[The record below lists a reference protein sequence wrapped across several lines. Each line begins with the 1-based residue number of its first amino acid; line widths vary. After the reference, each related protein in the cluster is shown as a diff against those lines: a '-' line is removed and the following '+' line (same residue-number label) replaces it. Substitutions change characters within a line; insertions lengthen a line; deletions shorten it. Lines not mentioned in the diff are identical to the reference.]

1 MLIER
6 EAPSQLKRKDSIWS
20 QKSTL
25 FLTTLRKNHRTTT
38 TTTTTMQ
45 NDDDD
50 LDEEEGEEGDFGEWI
65 EDEESLVEIS
75 EQRKTKCLFSQRVY
89 SNAHEALT
97 RAATDFGFD
106 LRRVVSLNKKNTFI
120 KSKEEEEEGEKPSRS
135 GREEEEEE
143 DDENELEF
151 YDVIKVINF
160 VRKMVLEETKNN
172 SKNNNNKNKES
183 DEKEYDEKELAKR
196 VIARVNDGA
205 WKDDV
210 YLMPVDASGSDP
222 LTYEWESYVYGIDDD
237 EERAPAATKEEKA
250 NKDERDSTSQN
261 EHSASSLMISS
272 LRSENEALKL
282 KVFEMME
289 KLGMISEE
297 EEKQKLAPV
306 ANVGEKIVVSSAPT
320 RNMNDDCASR
330 RYANDD
336 SDRFDKR
343 TQQEKDEDEADARV
357 RDSDDSYFNSYS
369 YFEIH
374 KDMLSDK
381 TRTDAYR
388 DALTKNPTL
397 MNDANVLDVG
407 CGTGILS
414 MFAAR
419 DGGARNVVGVDGSYR
434 IADVARMNVGANDL
448 REKVEIIEGKLEDMD
463 SIRGAPFDVIVSEWM
478 GYGLFFESMLDTV
491 LYARDK
497 YLKPDGAL
505 LPDVC
510 CIKIAGFTKQA
521 TVDFDF
527 WNDVYGFS
535 MKEVAVQQLDHA
547 LATAVVKHIEGKHI
561 GTTETEILRLDLCKC
576 SAKDTEFSAEFKLD
590 ALENATK
597 DEPQTIYGIALWFD
611 TEFSSRFCRENPV
624 VLSTSPKEPKTHWVQ
639 TALHFPEPV
648 VLDNITAL
656 GIKGR
661 ISMAKST
668 EHVRGYDIS
677 LESCT
682 IDRSGKACGKV
693 QTRLYRL

>member
-1 MLIER
+1 
-6 EAPSQLKRKDSIWS
+6 
-20 QKSTL
+20 
-25 FLTTLRKNHRTTT
+25 
-38 TTTTTMQ
+38 MQ
-45 NDDDD
+45 NDLDDD
-50 LDEEEGEEGDFGEWI
+50 LDADFEAEGDLGEWI
-65 EDEESLVEIS
+65 EDEESLMEIS
-75 EQRKTKCLFSQRVY
+75 EQRKTKCLFSQRVF
-89 SNAHEALT
+89 SNAREALT

-106 LRRVVSLNKKNTFI
+106 LRRVVLLNKKNTL
-120 KSKEEEEEGEKPSRS
+120 KSKEEDEGEKPSRS

-143 DDENELEF
+143 DDDDDENELEF

-237 EERAPAATKEEKA
+237 EERAPAATKEKKA

-320 RNMNDDCASR
+320 RNINDDCASR

-374 KDMLSDK
+374 TDMLSDK

-407 CGTGILS
+407 WLGILS
-414 MFAAR
+414 CLPHET
-419 DGGARNVVGVDGSYR
+419 
-434 IADVARMNVGANDL
+434 VAREM
-448 REKVEIIEGKLEDMD
+448 
-463 SIRGAPFDVIVSEWM
+463 
-478 GYGLFFESMLDTV
+478 
-491 LYARDK
+491 
-497 YLKPDGAL
+497 
-505 LPDVC
+505 
-510 CIKIAGFTKQA
+510 
-521 TVDFDF
+521 
-527 WNDVYGFS
+527 
-535 MKEVAVQQLDHA
+535 
-547 LATAVVKHIEGKHI
+547 
-561 GTTETEILRLDLCKC
+561 
-576 SAKDTEFSAEFKLD
+576 
-590 ALENATK
+590 
-597 DEPQTIYGIALWFD
+597 
-611 TEFSSRFCRENPV
+611 SSRTVRTG
-624 VLSTSPKEPKTHWVQ
+624 LRT
-639 TALHFPEPV
+639 LHE
-648 VLDNITAL
+648 
-656 GIKGR
+656 
-661 ISMAKST
+661 
-668 EHVRGYDIS
+668 
-677 LESCT
+677 
-682 IDRSGKACGKV
+682 
-693 QTRLYRL
+693 